1 VRILGASLAHEPC
14 TLGIQ
19 FQPSLLNI
27 ANHNV
32 SHSDEAGFAMIT
44 REGRVLQVAETHLCQ
59 RCKTLVKHTS
69 FSVRYNASPTDPNS
83 VLKTFR
89 WVCSR
94 CGEERGET
102 REILIPSGRAR
113 LIGRI
118 LKMRDDYDIRSM
130 NISAQNGR
138 LTIEI
143 AFEDSQRQST

>member
-1 VRILGASLAHEPC
+1 
-14 TLGIQ
+14 
-19 FQPSLLNI
+19 
-27 ANHNV
+27 
-32 SHSDEAGFAMIT
+32 MIT
-44 REGRVLQVAETHLCQ
+44 RDGRVLQVVETHLCQ
-59 RCKTLVKHTS
+59 RCKALVKHTS
-69 FSVRYNASPTDPNS
+69 FSVRYNASQKDPNS

-94 CGEERGET
+94 CGEEREET
-102 REILIPSGRAR
+102 REILIPSSRAR

-130 NISAQNGR
+130 NISAENGR